1 MPGNAGAAANVGVIL
16 TRIGGKVKGISRAVC
31 GGFVGDSG
39 IGVGRALHRPLTEFI
54 LGSIHSRQGKSIMT
68 TQVKTPPKAPEIR
81 VTARKNR
88 KFTVA
93 EYYRMAE
100 VGILHT
106 GERVELIDG
115 VIVEMAPIGKAHA
128 SGVKKANRLF
138 SQGLERQITVGVQDP
153 VDLGTYAEL
162 QPDLSILRFR
172 EDAYARFHPRP
183 EDILLIIEV
192 SDSTLAHDREVKVAI
207 YGRAGVPETWIVN
220 LAEDSLERFW
230 EPGPEGYARRSIHRR
245 GEKISPIAL
254 PDLEV
259 AVEDLLPPLE
269 G

>member
-1 MPGNAGAAANVGVIL
+1 MAIL
-16 TRIGGKVKGISRAVC
+16 TPIAGKVKDVGMRVY
-31 GGFVGDSG
+31 GGNVADQK
-39 IGVGRALHRPLTEFI
+39 IGVKGALRRRPTGFI
-54 LGSIHSRQGKSIMT
+54 IRSILSRQGQRIMT
-68 TQVKTPPKAPEIR
+68 TQAKAKPPTQESRA
-81 VTARKNR
+81 TARKNR

-100 VGILHT
+100 VGILQLD
-106 GERVELIDG
+106 ERVELIDG
-115 VIVEMAPIGKAHA
+115 AIVEMAPIGKAHA

-138 SQGLERQITVGVQDP
+138 SQGLARQITVGVQDP

-192 SDSTLAHDREVKVAI
+192 SDTTLAHDREVKVAI
-207 YGRAGVPETWIVN
+207 YGRAGVPETWILN
-220 LAEDSLERFW
+220 LAEDCLERFW

-245 GEKISPIAL
+245 GEKIRPVAL
-254 PDLEV
+254 PDWEV
-259 AVEDLLPPLE
+259 AVEDLLPSLE
-269 G
+269 A